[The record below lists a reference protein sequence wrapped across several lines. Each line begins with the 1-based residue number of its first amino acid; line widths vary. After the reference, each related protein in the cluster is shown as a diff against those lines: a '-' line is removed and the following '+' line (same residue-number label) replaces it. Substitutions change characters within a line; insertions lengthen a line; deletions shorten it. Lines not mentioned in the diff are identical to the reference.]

1 MANNIFNSVEEA
13 IKILRLDRRR
23 KYFEW
28 CDNLIYNQWYTA
40 PCSGCSC
47 DCSDGYGC
55 SHGNAGCQECGYTGK
70 RRDIYPMPVFMPDGE
85 TIVKIGIYPKA
96 K

>member
-1 MANNIFNSVEEA
+1 MAHKIFDTVEEA
-13 IKILRLDRRR
+13 VKELKLDRRR
-23 KYFEW
+23 KWFEFSGEVV
-28 CDNLIYNQWYTA
+28 YNHYYTA

-55 SHGNAGCQECGYTGK
+55 SHGNAGCHECGYTGK
-70 RRDIYPMPVFMPDGE
+70 SRDAVPVPAMWPDGDF
-85 TIVKIGIYPKA
+85 VKVRPTGK